1 MNQAN
6 VSNMNGTYGK
16 TYSSDDLQRL
26 TSINNRDAMM
36 GMMTSDGMDAAGMI
50 GGQTLDEIISQN
62 NKEIQRRRS
71 YQQSQS
77 YRSNGPGPEA
87 DVRRSSMM
95 EFGPGPP
102 NDMDSFQF
110 EPSPALVSS
119 PLGRGGSIAQRRL
132 DSQRQRRR
140 ESAEDIVM
148 NPHFQHLGQTYP
160 PLPQSSPYQQPLDPS
175 RSLNL
180 DVAGTYLPSN
190 LSMGMD
196 FATGNLQQDPGN
208 DITPMNM
215 FSQGSFQPTL
225 TSSPIHQNFSN
236 SLPGPGQDPGG
247 GNSGGLEEQDM
258 MNKLPDMQMSD
269 RVQNMQ
275 TSLAH
280 PPMTVSNP
288 NTAGQVHAMPD
299 YEIPSEPQK
308 SNAPPAVIETSRMTF
323 STGDPLPGTVVQP
336 SIPQYRNAYSSSG
349 FDMLGIL
356 MRVAARPKPQI
367 NIGAVDMS
375 CAFVVCDVSQH
386 DIPIVYCSDIFERL
400 TGYSK
405 HEILGRN
412 CRFLQAPDG
421 KVQPGIKR
429 KYVDDQAVLHL
440 KNMIS
445 QRQEAQIS
453 LINYRKGGQP
463 FMNLLTMIPI
473 TWDSDEIRYFVGFQ
487 VDLVEQPTSITNKN
501 PGESARLTTYRHL
514 SLIKDQMARMRS
526 ITSVVCCLDM
536 SFKHQKTTTHRTSKW
551 VKQSAGMRY
560 PRCSARLAL
569 VNLNYLNASGIR
581 CCLRTPMMWSMC
593 CP

>member
-1 MNQAN
+1 MSQAD
-6 VSNMNGTYGK
+6 VGDMNGIYGK
-16 TYSSDDLQRL
+16 TYSADDLQRL
-26 TSINNRDAMM
+26 TDMNNRDTMM

-87 DVRRSSMM
+87 DLRRSSMM

-102 NDMDSFQF
+102 NDLESFQF
-110 EPSPALVSS
+110 DPSPAPVSS
-119 PLGRGGSIAQRRL
+119 PLVRGGSIAQRRL

-140 ESAEDIVM
+140 ESAENVVM
-148 NPHFQHLGQTYP
+148 NTHFQNMGQTYP
-160 PLPQSSPYQQPLDPS
+160 PIPQSSPYQQPLNPS

-196 FATGNLQQDPGN
+196 FATGNLQQDPSS
-208 DITPMNM
+208 DVAPMNM
-215 FSQGSFQPTL
+215 FSQGSFQPNL

-247 GNSGGLEEQDM
+247 GNTGGREEQDM
-258 MNKLPDMQMSD
+258 MDKLPDMQMSD

-275 TSLAH
+275 TSLTH
-280 PPMTVSNP
+280 PPMALSNP
-288 NTAGQVHAMPD
+288 NTASQVHAMPD
-299 YEIPSEPQK
+299 YDIPSEPQQRGGLPVV
-308 SNAPPAVIETSRMTF
+308 SETSRMTF
-323 STGDPLPGTVVQP
+323 STGDAMPGTVVQP
-336 SIPQYRNAYSSSG
+336 SIPVYRNAYSSSG
-349 FDMLGIL
+349 FDMLGVL

-501 PGESARLTTYRHL
+501 PGESSRLILRRHL
-514 SLIKDQMARMRS
+514 SLIRAQMARMPS
-526 ITSVVCCLDM
+526 TTSVVCCPDM
-536 SFKHQKTTTHRTSKW
+536 FSKHRKTTTLKAPKW
-551 VKQSAGMRY
+551 VRPLAGTRY
-560 PRCSARLAL
+560 RRC
-569 VNLNYLNASGIR
+569 
-581 CCLRTPMMWSMC
+581 
-593 CP
+593 

>member
-6 VSNMNGTYGK
+6 VGNMNGIYGK
-16 TYSSDDLQRL
+16 TYSADDLQRL
-26 TSINNRDAMM
+26 TDINNRDTMM
-36 GMMTSDGMDAAGMI
+36 GLMTSDAMDAAGMI

-87 DVRRSSMM
+87 DPRRSSMM
-95 EFGPGPP
+95 EFGPGSP
-102 NDMDSFQF
+102 NDLDNFQF
-110 EPSPALVSS
+110 EPSPAHVGS
-119 PLGRGGSIAQRRL
+119 PLVRGGGIAQRRL
-132 DSQRQRRR
+132 DTQRQRRR
-140 ESAEDIVM
+140 ESAENIVM
-148 NPHFQHLGQTYP
+148 NTHFQNLGQTYP
-160 PLPQSSPYQQPLDPS
+160 PIPQSSPYQQPLNPS

-196 FATGNLQQDPGN
+196 FDTGNLRQDPGS
-208 DITPMNM
+208 DVTPMNM
-215 FSQGSFQPTL
+215 FSQASFQPNL
-225 TSSPIHQNFSN
+225 TSSPIHQTFSN
-236 SLPGPGQDPGG
+236 PLPAPGQDPGG
-247 GNSGGLEEQDM
+247 GNTGGHEEQDM
-258 MNKLPDMQMSD
+258 IDKLPDMQMSD

-280 PPMTVSNP
+280 PPMTISTSNP
-288 NTAGQVHAMPD
+288 AGQVHAMPD
-299 YEIPSEPQK
+299 YDISSEPQERGGL
-308 SNAPPAVIETSRMTF
+308 PVVIETSRMTF
-323 STGDPLPGTVVQP
+323 STGDALPGTVVQP

-349 FDMLGIL
+349 FDMLGVL

-501 PGESARLTTYRHL
+501 PGESERSIPCRHL
-514 SLIKDQMARMRS
+514 SLIRD
-526 ITSVVCCLDM
+526 
-536 SFKHQKTTTHRTSKW
+536 
-551 VKQSAGMRY
+551 
-560 PRCSARLAL
+560 
-569 VNLNYLNASGIR
+569 
-581 CCLRTPMMWSMC
+581 
-593 CP
+593 